1 MGVLAVFPLYYQRT
15 GIVRSAGGVCSA
27 ITSSRSRMRELKRKH
42 VTLSILWDE
51 YVEHAILNATL
62 CRPLLLVKRQPA
74 AECYCA
80 MARCFSRHC
89 KKSRNSDSR
98 CSSVKLGGNA
108 LLLRNA
114 ANSPLVGCSSAASFE
129 RIRLSISSAT
139 PQRVQPGTLAARLT
153 SRHCGWRGGSRNLSH
168 LVNRE
173 RTNRS
178 TRR

>member
-62 CRPLLLVKRQPA
+62 CRPLLLIKRQPA
-74 AECYCA
+74 AECYCP

-98 CSSVKLGGNA
+98 CSSVRFAGTDT

-114 ANSPLVGCSSAASFE
+114 ANSPLVGCSSASSFE

-153 SRHCGWRGGSRNLSH
+153 SRHFGWRGGSRNLFH
-168 LVNRE
+168 LVKRD
-173 RTNRS
+173 S
-178 TRR
+178 K